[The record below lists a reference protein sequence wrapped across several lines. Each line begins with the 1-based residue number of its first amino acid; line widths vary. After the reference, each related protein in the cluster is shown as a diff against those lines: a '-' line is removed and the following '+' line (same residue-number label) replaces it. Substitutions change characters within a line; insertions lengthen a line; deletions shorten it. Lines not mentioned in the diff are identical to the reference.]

1 MSLDSATTPIK
12 DTINDASTQNSLFEM
27 TNKSK
32 KLAEHDA
39 LYMAEQ
45 RRQDIFYA
53 QYENQC
59 TEEIP
64 LIDEN
69 ILFNLERRKKKD
81 ICRHCKGKMAN
92 GDIRSH
98 LAICPEAKA
107 ALEKLRQ
114 KIIDLGQ
121 GSSNGPRHNVSVATS
136 SVEKNKNSDDQST
149 SKQPPK
155 SKESI
160 DQATKLKCKECS
172 RVCKSEKGLKAHVT
186 RTHSK
191 KKIKEKSAAKSKKDS
206 SFESDDVSDTDPS
219 KDLRPA
225 FRQTVSAFFA

>member
-81 ICRHCKGKMAN
+81 ICRHCKGKCMGLRSDHNERGCLELPAN
-92 GDIRSH
+92 ASKCGRQ
-98 LAICPEAKA
+98 LA
-107 ALEKLRQ
+107 
-114 KIIDLGQ
+114 
-121 GSSNGPRHNVSVATS
+121 SVW
-136 SVEKNKNSDDQST
+136 
-149 SKQPPK
+149 
-155 SKESI
+155 
-160 DQATKLKCKECS
+160 
-172 RVCKSEKGLKAHVT
+172 
-186 RTHSK
+186 
-191 KKIKEKSAAKSKKDS
+191 
-206 SFESDDVSDTDPS
+206 
-219 KDLRPA
+219 
-225 FRQTVSAFFA
+225 

>member
-1 MSLDSATTPIK
+1 MSLDSPTTPIN
-12 DTINDASTQNSLFEM
+12 DTINDASKQNSLFEM

-32 KLAEHDA
+32 KLAEHDER
-39 LYMAEQ
+39 YMAEQ
-45 RRQDIFYA
+45 RRQDIFYS
-53 QYENQC
+53 QYENAC
-59 TEEIP
+59 TDEIP

-69 ILFNLERRKKKD
+69 ILHNLERRKKKD

-98 LAICPEAKA
+98 LANCPEAKA

-114 KIIDLGQ
+114 RIIDLGQ
-121 GSSNGPRHNVSVATS
+121 GPSNEPRHNASVADS
-136 SVEKNKNSDDQST
+136 PVEKNKNPGDQST
-149 SKQPPK
+149 SKQPL
-155 SKESI
+155 ESI
-160 DQATKLKCKECS
+160 DEATKFKCKQCP

-191 KKIKEKSAAKSKKDS
+191 KKNKEKSTAKSKKDS
-206 SFESDDVSDTDPS
+206 SDESDDESDKENQI

-225 FRQTVSAFFA
+225 FRQNVSTFFA